1 MTNWRDGAS
10 EEVQDDFDRLAE
22 VTIAAARSFLDRNG
36 EFIPFPMA
44 VKSDGEVA
52 LIGLEQPVTPEVPV
66 PEDVI
71 HGIVELFRQR
81 KGSIRALAIG
91 ADVQVPA
98 QATDAIEVRLEHQ
111 DGACITVL
119 VPYRLDPLDDSYT
132 YDEVIVEDGT
142 PAIWV

>member
-1 MTNWRDGAS
+1 MTNWREGAS
-10 EEVQDDFDRLAE
+10 EKVQDDFDRLAE
-22 VTIAAARSFLDRNG
+22 VTIAAARNFLDRNG

-52 LIGLEQPVTPEVPV
+52 LIGVDQPVTPEVPV

-81 KGSIRALAIG
+81 KDSIRALAIG
-91 ADVQVPA
+91 ADVQVPS

-132 YDEVIVEDGT
+132 YDEPLVEEGT
-142 PAIWV
+142 PAIWG